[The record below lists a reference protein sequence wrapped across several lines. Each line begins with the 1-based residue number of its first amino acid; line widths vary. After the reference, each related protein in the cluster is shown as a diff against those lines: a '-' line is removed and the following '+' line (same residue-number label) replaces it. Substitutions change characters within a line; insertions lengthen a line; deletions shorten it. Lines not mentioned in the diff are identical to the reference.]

1 MQQEEVENARKWI
14 SPVKEMIEIKTQ
26 DKVIDIYPINNE
38 RHFVFKTESGLKYQM
53 IFKREF
59 FNSFGKIFNKKGVGE
74 SVNKEYVD
82 YALNKGIHNFIF
94 IHEKHMYLCNVREF
108 HDWAISNKTIRET
121 ASGEVTMSIPV
132 TLLRRF

>member
-1 MQQEEVENARKWI
+1 MQEEIENARKWI
-14 SPVKEMIEIKTQ
+14 APVKDMIELKTQ
-26 DKVIDIYPINNE
+26 DTVVDIYAINNE
-38 RHFVFKTESGLKYQM
+38 RHFVFVTEKGMKYQM
-53 IFKREF
+53 IFKRGF

-82 YALNKGIHNFIF
+82 YAMNKGIHNFIF
-94 IHEKHMYLCNVREF
+94 IHDSHMYLSNVKEF

-121 ASGEVTMSIPV
+121 ASGETTLSVPV